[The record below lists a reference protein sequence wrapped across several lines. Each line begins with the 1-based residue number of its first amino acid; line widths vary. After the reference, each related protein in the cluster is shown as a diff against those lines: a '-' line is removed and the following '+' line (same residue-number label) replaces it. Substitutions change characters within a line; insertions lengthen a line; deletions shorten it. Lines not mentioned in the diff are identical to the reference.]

1 MKNVTTINRVTNM
14 VTVPLKDYNDLL
26 NTAKECES
34 RLEKQ
39 KDYYC
44 KRILEIQ
51 ERADK
56 QIEHINKLR
65 DLLVTKNKELEVQVL
80 ELSRPIEDRYEEA
93 KRELKSAKLKCRLT
107 RGMLL
112 LHKMISMARHEF
124 AKSKKKDPKT
134 YDYDFPWRA

>member
-1 MKNVTTINRVTNM
+1 MKEATTINRVTNM
-14 VTVPLKDYNDLL
+14 VTVPLKDYNELRDA
-26 NTAKECES
+26 AKECEL

-39 KDYYC
+39 KDSYC

-51 ERADK
+51 ERTDK
-56 QIEHINKLR
+56 QIEYINKLR
-65 DLLVTKNKELEVQVL
+65 DLLVTKNKELEVQIL

-107 RGMLL
+107 RGMLF
-112 LHKMISMARHEF
+112 LHEMVSMARHEF

-134 YDYDFPWRA
+134 YDYNFPWND